1 MRMDSLGR
9 FARGARWVALA
20 ALVASCGDEGE
31 PADDGGE
38 AETYFPCTE
47 ALCTAGSVL
56 CCYRDGAPGTW
67 NPTLLGCICP
77 FAADADADGDGDADA
92 DGDADIGPDADGD
105 VDLDVDLDVEAA
117 EEADVEPEVG
127 PDIDEVTDTPAE

>member
-1 MRMDSLGR
+1 MRMDSFGG
-9 FARGARWVALA
+9 FARVARWVALA
-20 ALVASCGDEGE
+20 AVVAACGDESG

-47 ALCTAGSVL
+47 ALCTAGSNL
-56 CCYRDGAPGTW
+56 CCWRDGSPGTW

-77 FAADADADGDGDADA
+77 SAADADADGDGDADA
-92 DGDADIGPDADGD
+92 DADADIGPDADG
-105 VDLDVDLDVEAA
+105 DVDLDVEAA

-127 PDIDEVTDTPAE
+127 PDTDEVTDTPAE